1 MNEIKVVVGID
12 FGSSGTGY
20 AFSYNNPKDIRL
32 GKFINQG
39 TESKVPTQII
49 LDSKLEKVLAFGNE
63 CDNYMDSNNDLS
75 NNGELF
81 FQKIKMNIYNGN
93 YMIKPQNNSKEYPL
107 EDIISKL
114 LEYIKEN
121 SFKYIQDSYPKIT
134 FEQIKYVVTVPA
146 IWDLSM
152 KGIMIK
158 ACEKAGLLNQKTDIL
173 NFFALEPEA
182 ASMYCLVEEEK
193 KNIDPDCFKPEH
205 PYIICDLGG
214 GTGDIVTH
222 CLDIDGNIIEKYPP
236 IGGNYGSDEID
247 KEMFTKVFYEL
258 FGFKDYNSL
267 KEKNNKK
274 ENEEMWEED
283 ELYHEWNKIQEEI
296 QSKKKITEDSKD
308 KLFLINCQ
316 LFKDFVDQSLEELVD
331 NYNSKCNIRWKVTI
345 KNKKNWILFFPYNI
359 FFDLIEEHSKK
370 IIEQLKNICEKVQ
383 DIESI
388 LYVGGYVSN
397 DILFNNIKKN
407 FNLYH
412 LRPNSPEIA
421 VAKGA
426 VLFGLNPDKI
436 KIRIFPFTLGINCDD
451 YWDEK
456 IHGEKV
462 TKYINPIDNKYLC
475 LNSFHTFIKRGE
487 AIPKNHSITHNFF
500 MLNTRNLVLKFFK
513 TLKNNPILW
522 TEDGID
528 LIGSDTINFEKDFP
542 LNDLAFSVILKFGG
556 TYVEAKCFHYKSKT
570 ESNLILYFNK

>member
-1 MNEIKVVVGID
+1 
-12 FGSSGTGY
+12 
-20 AFSYNNPKDIRL
+20 
-32 GKFINQG
+32 
-39 TESKVPTQII
+39 
-49 LDSKLEKVLAFGNE
+49 
-63 CDNYMDSNNDLS
+63 
-75 NNGELF
+75 
-81 FQKIKMNIYNGN
+81 
-93 YMIKPQNNSKEYPL
+93 MIKPTNNSKEYPL
-107 EDIISKL
+107 EDIISKI

-121 SFKYIQDSYPKIT
+121 SFKYIQDSHPKIT

-182 ASMYCLVEEEK
+182 ASMYCLEEEEK
-193 KNIDPDCFKPEH
+193 KNIDPDCFKPGH
-205 PYIICDLGG
+205 SYIICDLGG

-222 CLDIDGNIIEKYPP
+222 CLDFDGNIIEKYPP
-236 IGGNYGSDEID
+236 IGGKYGSDEID
-247 KEMFTKVFYEL
+247 KEMFKKVFYEL

-274 ENEEMWEED
+274 GDEEMWEED
-283 ELYHEWNKIQEEI
+283 ELYHEWKKLQEEI

-308 KLFLINCQ
+308 KYFLINCQ

-370 IIEQLKNICEKVQ
+370 IIDQIKNICEKVQ

-412 LRPNSPEIA
+412 LRPNPPEIA
-421 VAKGA
+421 VVKGA

-436 KIRIFPFTLGINCDD
+436 KIRIFPYTLGINCDD
-451 YWDEK
+451 YWDEN

-462 TKYINPIDNKYLC
+462 TKYINPFDNKYLC
-475 LNSFHTFIKRGE
+475 LNSFHTFIKMGE

-500 MLNTRNLVLKFFK
+500 MLNSRNLELKFFK

-528 LIGSDTINFEKDFP
+528 LIGSDNINFEKDFA
-542 LNDLAFSVILKFGG
+542 LNDRAFSVILKFGG
-556 TYVEAKCFHYKSKT
+556 TYVEAKCFHYKTKI